1 MASSMDVIKD
11 IPGYKVILKA
21 VLKTQIQQLVEQLAE
36 HTDEESV
43 ILTASVADGT
53 LSHLGSESGKSYLDD
68 HEDVKSSFLGFCLK
82 RHHRRKQLEKE
93 QEQEREREKLQAQI
107 AQAQAQAQMQA
118 QMQASMRPGP
128 RRGAHGP
135 YFPGPRQATPRH
147 QPYPLSRPRGSS
159 GDFNTS
165 NSQDQTM
172 PGQSMPGVSPFRHNK
187 VKQETAEGQSG
198 GENPASDNEQ
208 SNSSGSNLLNE
219 GVVSVGDNLNMSGVS
234 VKTEAGDS
242 EDLEI
247 TGVELGMGSQS
258 QEGWD
263 PSVSMATGMNFDPGS
278 ATEGGGEMASQ
289 SGYNLAPAPGVG
301 VSSVTGEG
309 QFKCSLCGKVL
320 TSKWKL
326 ENEHMRT
333 HTGERPFRCDTCG
346 KAFSL
351 RGNLTKHM
359 VIHYAA
365 EGNMD
370 FLL

>member
-289 SGYNLAPAPGVG
+289 SGYKSGAPG
-301 VSSVTGEG
+301 
-309 QFKCSLCGKVL
+309 QMFNCDLCSRSF
-320 TSKWKL
+320 TQ
-326 ENEHMRT
+326 
-333 HTGERPFRCDTCG
+333 
-346 KAFSL
+346 A
-351 RGNLTKHM
+351 GNLQRHILETHQKVKRFACSICHKSFKRNSTLQAHHLNVHM
-359 VIHYAA
+359 
-365 EGNMD
+365 GGD
-370 FLL
+370 LD

>member
-289 SGYNLAPAPGVG
+289 SGYSKEELFRRSEDGKFECV
-301 VSSVTGEG
+301 
-309 QFKCSLCGKVL
+309 LCGRQANQKSDMLVHL
-320 TSKWKL
+320 
-326 ENEHMRT
+326 RV
-333 HTGERPFRCDTCG
+333 HTGEKPYKCSQCDKQFRQRQH
-346 KAFSL
+346 L
-351 RGNLTKHM
+351 RSHM
-359 VIHYAA
+359 VTH
-365 EGNMD
+365 MK
-370 FLL
+370 F

>member
-289 SGYNLAPAPGVG
+289 SGYSNMVESL
-301 VSSVTGEG
+301 SSSKVDEMITRTPDGK
-309 QFKCSLCGKVL
+309 FACLCCGKTCALRHNLVVHL
-320 TSKWKL
+320 
-326 ENEHMRT
+326 RV
-333 HTGERPFRCDTCG
+333 HTGEKPYKCDRCD
-346 KAFSL
+346 KSFRQSQHL
-351 RGNLTKHM
+351 RSHQITHWNET
-359 VIHYAA
+359 A
-365 EGNMD
+365 
-370 FLL
+370 